1 LLPRPIV
8 VNAPVMGER
17 GIAAGVRPPRYQTT
31 LDRTGLAL
39 AAGGMLYGVLTVL
52 LALGNGGR
60 DIGVFV
66 EMFAIGTLLAMMAIT
81 ATFGPLWLALHASGR
96 RGPGHAAA
104 LGGVVAL
111 ALWAAA
117 AEDALKSYAF
127 ATTGVAAIGW
137 LRAIGVALIFTAIAA
152 AVALVMWRVAYR
164 RVR

>member
-1 LLPRPIV
+1 
-8 VNAPVMGER
+8 MGQT
-17 GIAAGVRPPRYQTT
+17 GAAAGGGPHYRTT
-31 LDRTGLAL
+31 LDRAGLAL
-39 AAGGMLYGVLTVL
+39 ATGGLLYGVLAMLVAMGSASGAGVL
-52 LALGNGGR
+52 IEVL
-60 DIGVFV
+60 VV
-66 EMFAIGTLLAMMAIT
+66 GTLLAMCAIT
-81 ATFGPLWLALHASGR
+81 ASFGPLWLALHASGR

-127 ATTGVAAIGW
+127 APSGVAAIGW

-152 AVALVMWRVAYR
+152 TVALVMWRVAYR